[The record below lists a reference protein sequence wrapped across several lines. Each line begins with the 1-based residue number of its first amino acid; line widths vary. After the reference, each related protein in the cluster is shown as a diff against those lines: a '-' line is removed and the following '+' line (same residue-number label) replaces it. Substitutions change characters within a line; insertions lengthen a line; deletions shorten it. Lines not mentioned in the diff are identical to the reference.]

1 MAGSRAWYVYV
12 DDDETEYG
20 VQLDEDTG
28 ASDVLG
34 FEPYTGTPALTQLPK
49 GTEMRYVNCVQTT
62 GQGAGFRNRPFPC
75 GTRDADAFSGDA
87 PTFEING
94 LTYSVTST
102 RGEKSRKPTATNTG
116 LVGESSEVGGGD
128 GSVDDGGGTP

>member
-1 MAGSRAWYVYV
+1 MAGSRSWYVYV

-28 ASDVLG
+28 ALEALG
-34 FEPYTGTPALTQLPK
+34 FEVYAGAPALTQLPK

-62 GQGAGFRNRPFPC
+62 GQGAGFRSRAFPC
-75 GTRDADAFSGDA
+75 GTNDAPAFSGTVTVFA
-87 PTFEING
+87 VNG
-94 LTYSVTST
+94 LSYAVTST

-116 LVGESSEVGGGD
+116 LVGSSPVVGGGQ
-128 GSVDDGGGTP
+128 GQPQGGGGGG

>member
-1 MAGSRAWYVYV
+1 MAGSRAWFIYV
-12 DDDETEYG
+12 DDDDTEYG

-28 ASDVLG
+28 ALEELG

-49 GTEMRYVNCVQTT
+49 GTEMRYVNAVQTT

-75 GTRDADAFSGDA
+75 GTPDAPAFSGDA
-87 PTFEING
+87 ATFEIND
-94 LTYSVTST
+94 LSYAVTST

-116 LVGESSEVGGGD
+116 LVGESSEVGGGQ
-128 GSVDDGGGTP
+128 GTVGEGG